1 MKNVENILKKIE
13 KDKVIIMVEEIEIL
27 EKEGRVMVEQDM
39 MTEKTV
45 NGKDLTMMD
54 RAHKARIIT
63 RTIDIITTD
72 NITIRHWTDQGTM
85 KLTQLAHQV
94 SYQMYLWM
102 TFWYTLIYTYLN

>member
-39 MTEKTV
+39 ITEKTV
-45 NGKDLTMMD
+45 NGKNFTMMKI
-54 RAHKARIIT
+54 AHKERIIT
-63 RTIDIITTD
+63 KTIGIITTD
-72 NITIRHWTDQGTM
+72 SITINHWIDQDTM
-85 KLTQLAHQV
+85 KLTQLVHRV

-102 TFWYTLIYTYLN
+102 TFWYFLIYTYSN